1 MTRRRRLIFA
11 GAAFVLSLVA
21 SAALLAVVDVYLH
34 WRTQDQAGVNV
45 WGYRGRPVGRK
56 QPNEIRLAMFGG
68 STAFGYGLPPRE
80 SIPAFLERRLNAD
93 ARAGGRRF
101 VAVNL
106 GAPGQ
111 GAYGFLADLADYDG
125 LGFDIA
131 ILYEGYND
139 LGVDGVP
146 EGVPQRASP
155 NRLLWR
161 RQSPVFRL
169 TGYYPIFPLV
179 FQEKAMSL
187 RFGGDLNA
195 AYENKPVVFRPDLA
209 TRATASALGAAA
221 EIGQSLERR
230 IGRLSEAAPTAIST
244 DEQCLP
250 RWKEYCGAVR
260 EAVAWCLMR
269 NRRVLV
275 VTQPYVS
282 DAHVEQQANVSA
294 MLQARFGANR
304 RLRYV
309 NLGRLL
315 NLRDR
320 TVAYDGLHLVAAAN
334 DQVAA
339 HLAGP
344 VMDLV
349 P

>member
-1 MTRRRRLIFA
+1 MLSFA
-11 GAAFVLSLVA
+11 VALAMLAA
-21 SAALLAVVDVYLH
+21 VDVYLH
-34 WRTQDQAGVNV
+34 WRTQELAGVNI

-56 QPNEIRLAMFGG
+56 RPNEIRLAMLGG

-80 SIPAFLERRLNAD
+80 SIPAFLEGRLNAD
-93 ARAGGRRF
+93 PRDRGRRF

-111 GAYGFLADLADYDG
+111 GAYGFLADLADYDS
-125 LGFDIA
+125 LDVDIA

-146 EGVPQRASP
+146 DGVPRRASP
-155 NRLLWR
+155 NHLLWR
-161 RQSPVFRL
+161 RQSPIFRL
-169 TGYYPIFPLV
+169 SGYYPIFPLV
-179 FQEKAMSL
+179 FQEKAMAL

-195 AYENKPVVFRPDLA
+195 AYENRPVVFRPDLA
-209 TRATASALGAAA
+209 SRATASVLGAAA

-230 IGRLSEAAPTAIST
+230 IGRLSDTAAVAIAV
-244 DEQCLP
+244 DEECVP

-260 EAVAWCLMR
+260 TAVAWCLSR

-282 DAHVEQQANVSA
+282 DMHIEQQANVSA
-294 MLQARFGANR
+294 MLQARFGADHR
-304 RLRYV
+304 FGYV
-309 NLGRLL
+309 NLGRALD
-315 NLRDR
+315 LRDR
-320 TVAYDGLHLVAAAN
+320 RVAYDGLHLVAAAN
-334 DQVAA
+334 DQMAA
-339 HLAGP
+339 HLVEP
-344 VMDLV
+344 VMALV